1 MRFALVALCAL
12 SLVGTAHA
20 QKQTPVKLGGTPDA
34 AVVTGAND
42 LAEQVRGAQ
51 FPHITRR
58 DPALARQFL
67 WLAATHPEPEVVAA
81 ALDGMGRTFARRKH
95 KERPTIDENYRKVVR
110 ARLGSKAGVVQMN
123 ALRAARLIIGDEKVD
138 AGTLSKMTEM
148 AEKGSTTAR
157 IAAIRAL
164 GNVRDFQ
171 IAKARPGDAKA
182 KVVKAILPALGASDT
197 TLQAIAADR
206 LGRSAYP
213 ELPERA
219 KVLEAAKGLL
229 THKEAAVRA
238 PALMLAARL
247 AKPAD
252 AAALAGPVM
261 AGLADADPFVRAAA
275 AEAAATLKMTAA
287 AHALVGLLDDAG
299 KAMAELR
306 PKGLDGKK
314 DRVVLRPETST
325 RVDEVA
331 LYALESLS
339 AGLPAAA
346 RHKVQPLSGR
356 DRDDRRTK
364 AVEAAKAWYAAHKG
378 ALPPAPAAAAA
389 PAAQ

>member
-20 QKQTPVKLGGTPDA
+20 QKQTPVKLSGTPDA
-34 AVVTGAND
+34 AVVTGANS
-42 LAEQVRGAQ
+42 LADQVRGAQ

-95 KERPTIDENYRKVVR
+95 KERPTVDENFRKVVR
-110 ARLGSKAGVVQMN
+110 ARLGSKAGVVQMQ

-138 AGTLSKMTEM
+138 AGTLDKMIEL

-157 IAAIRAL
+157 VAAIRAL

-182 KVVKAILPALGASDT
+182 KVVKAILPALSAPDAV
-197 TLQAIAADR
+197 LQAVAADR

-213 ELPERA
+213 DMPERGP
-219 KVLEAAKGLL
+219 VLEAARGLL
-229 THKEAAVRA
+229 THADAAVRA
-238 PALMLAARL
+238 TALMLAARV

-252 AAALAGPVM
+252 VASLSAPVM
-261 AGLADADPFVRAAA
+261 AGLAAAEPFVRAAA
-275 AEAAATLKMTAA
+275 AEAAATLKLTAA
-287 AHALVGLLDDAG
+287 AHAIVPLLDDAG
-299 KAMAELR
+299 KATAELR

-314 DRVVLRPETST
+314 DRILLRPETSA

-331 LYALESLS
+331 LYALETLS

-346 RHKVQPLSGR
+346 RHKVTPLSGR
-356 DRDDRRTK
+356 DRDARRAK
-364 AVEAAKAWYAAHKG
+364 AVADAKAWYAAQKG
-378 ALPPAPAAAAA
+378 ALPPAPAAPA
-389 PAAQ
+389 PAQ

>member
-20 QKQTPVKLGGTPDA
+20 QKQTPVKLSGTPDA
-34 AVVTGAND
+34 AVVTGANS
-42 LAEQVRGAQ
+42 LADQVRGAQ

-95 KERPTIDENYRKVVR
+95 KERPTVDENFRKVVR
-110 ARLGSKAGVVQMN
+110 ARLGSKAGVVQMQ

-138 AGTLSKMTEM
+138 AGTLDKMIEL

-157 IAAIRAL
+157 VAAIRAL

-182 KVVKAILPALGASDT
+182 KVVKAILPALSAPDAV
-197 TLQAIAADR
+197 LQAVAADR

-213 ELPERA
+213 DMPERA
-219 KVLEAAKGLL
+219 PVLEAARGLL
-229 THKEAAVRA
+229 THADAAVRA
-238 PALMLAARL
+238 TALMLAARV

-252 AAALAGPVM
+252 VASLSAPVM
-261 AGLADADPFVRAAA
+261 AGLAAAEPFVRAAA
-275 AEAAATLKMTAA
+275 AEAAATLKLTAA
-287 AHALVGLLDDAG
+287 AHAIVPLLDDAG
-299 KAMAELR
+299 KATAELR

-314 DRVVLRPETST
+314 DRILLRPETSA

-331 LYALESLS
+331 LYALETLS

-346 RHKVQPLSGR
+346 RHKVTSLSGR
-356 DRDDRRTK
+356 DRDARRAK
-364 AVEAAKAWYAAHKG
+364 AVADAKAWYAAQKG
-378 ALPPAPAAAAA
+378 ALPPAPAAPA
-389 PAAQ
+389 PAQ